1 MDRLTAQLT
10 FLAEIDRLKGVLRQ
24 TRALAGERHENSA
37 EHSWHLALMALTL
50 VEHAD
55 EPVDLERVVRM
66 VLVHDLVEIEAGDTF
81 VYDTAARDA
90 QAASEAAAAE
100 RLFGLLPPDQAAE
113 FRALWDDFESF
124 ASPESRYAKALDRLN
139 PILLN
144 LASGGLAWLDHGV
157 TLEQALAVNRPIAEA
172 SATLWEVAQAALR
185 EAERRGYLAG

>member
-10 FLAEIDRLKGVLRQ
+10 FIAEIDRLKGVLRQ

-50 VEHAD
+50 AEHAD

>member
-50 VEHAD
+50 AEHAD

>member
-50 VEHAD
+50 AEHAD

-81 VYDTAARDA
+81 VYDTAVRDA